1 MKKLFIFLILLF
13 TFTSGVVW
21 SADLNKGMGAYHDGN
36 YAVALL
42 ELKPLAEQGDL
53 YAQSF
58 LGLMYKNG
66 KGVLKDIKEAIKWR
80 KLAAE

>member
-53 YAQSF
+53 NAQSF

-66 KGVLKDIKEAIKWR
+66 KGVPQNYKTALR
-80 KLAAE
+80 

>member
-13 TFTSGVVW
+13 TFTPGVVW

-66 KGVLKDIKEAIKWR
+66 KGVPQNYKTALR
-80 KLAAE
+80 